1 MIMNKNIRVKTL
13 CAAVAAVFGTA
24 SFAAEPAGTTV
35 VTGEV
40 TPKLTYF
47 DYFKGAGTASTQFLE
62 RYNVQKGSDT
72 RGGLY
77 PDVDLSIVGK
87 NGARETFRLEREG
100 FGAYNHRGT
109 LKANSDTLG
118 FTGYYTNFRS
128 TTGGLS
134 FLYSPGQVPGGTDPA
149 YTTTNSGYVGQFNDD
164 SGGERLFKIDRTT
177 YGLGLALKP
186 TLFGTTAAALLNYD
200 GYKRDGNRFATY
212 VAGGSD
218 VNSTAFPGF
227 LTAAGARAKQR
238 WRGFNMPVDERMNR
252 YTVSLNGSPGGFN
265 IAYEG
270 SVEKFDNRARLYTFA
285 DFGGVSSGLVTGV
298 PLPGANAF
306 NDRLV
311 ASTKDIHF
319 VPDSTLISNNF
330 RFSKNYGSTSVAA
343 GYGLSVL
350 DQDSFTTAQ
359 QTAGYTTGKIT
370 TNSAYLNVN
379 SNVSGVGVE
388 GFVKYNN
395 RKNDSTYPALGLLNQ
410 AVDQQLGVR
419 INRIEVLTYGLA
431 ASFRAAPMKS
441 TMTAGWKHEDKD
453 RDLTWHDNVVGGGA
467 NGTGIAAQRSFY
479 RNTTNSDELYLKVVS
494 RPMPG
499 MMLRIT
505 PSYQWASE
513 TGQVSEPEKAVGLKA
528 KLTYAMGK
536 DSLVSGYYDYKS
548 IKNANNAVS
557 GNILNSLVPVGT
569 VTQDVNKK
577 LQAAGVSL
585 SMKPSEWINTTASLS
600 WNRDDFSTYFLRSD
614 ARRFEA
620 PATAVN
626 FLSVDRPNYD
636 VDTYVFSLAGDW
648 QVSDELRW
656 NGGYTYSASKGD
668 TSSGYVGGALTATA
682 GSVDGRIN
690 SSVHSLA
697 LGVDYELKKNMKL
710 KASYSYDYYDDK
722 IYSALTGGVNGLM
735 LGVSLGF

>member
-1 MIMNKNIRVKTL
+1 MKATIRVKTL
-13 CAAVAAVFGTA
+13 CAAVAAVFGTTAFTAHAA
-24 SFAAEPAGTTV
+24 SETV
-35 VTGEV
+35 FSGEV
-40 TPKLTYF
+40 TPNLTYF

-62 RYNVQKGSDT
+62 RYNAQKGSDT

-87 NGARETFRLEREG
+87 NAERETFRLERQG

-109 LKANSDTLG
+109 VKADTNTLG
-118 FTGYYTNFRS
+118 FSGYYSSFRS
-128 TTGGLS
+128 TTGGLG
-134 FLYSPGQVPGGTDPA
+134 FLYSPNQVPGGGTDSTYYFPA
-149 YTTTNSGYVGQFNDD
+149 ATNTNSGFVAQFNDD
-164 SGGERLFKIDRTT
+164 SGGQRLYKIDRTT

-186 TLFGTTAAALLNYD
+186 QLLGMATSAAVNYD
-200 GYKRDGNRFATY
+200 GYKRDGNRFASH
-212 VAGGSD
+212 VLGGSD
-218 VNSTAFPGF
+218 V
-227 LTAAGARAKQR
+227 AGANAKALQR
-238 WRGFNMPVDERMNR
+238 WRGFDMPVDERMNR
-252 YTVSLNGSPGGFN
+252 VTLNLTGAPGGFVLS
-265 IAYEG
+265 YDG
-270 SVEKFDNRARLYTFA
+270 SVEKFDNKAREFTVA
-285 DFGGVSSGLVTGV
+285 DFT
-298 PLPGANAF
+298 PLMAGF
-306 NDRLV
+306 GV
-311 ASTKDIHF
+311 ASNKPLHF

-330 RFSKNYGSTSVAA
+330 RFAKNYGSTAVAA

-350 DQDSFTTAQ
+350 DQDSFSQRQ
-359 QTAGYTTGKIT
+359 QQFGYTTGKIT
-370 TNSAYLNVN
+370 TNSAFLNVN
-379 SNVSGVGVE
+379 GNLSGGVGVE

-395 RKNDSTYPALGLLNQ
+395 RKNDSTFPAIGLISQ
-410 AVDQQLGVR
+410 AIDQQLGVR
-419 INRIEVLTYGLA
+419 INRIKALNYGLA
-431 ASFRAAPMKS
+431 ASFRAAPLKS
-441 TMTAGWKHEDKD
+441 TMTAGWKHEDKS

-467 NGTGIAAQRSFY
+467 NGIAAQRSFY
-479 RNTTNSDELYLKVVS
+479 RADTKSDEIYLKVIS

-528 KLTYAMGK
+528 KVTYAMGQ
-536 DSLVSGYYDYKS
+536 DRLLSGYYDYKS
-548 IKNANNAVS
+548 IKNANNAIS
-557 GNILNSLVPVGT
+557 GSAAASLVPIGT

-577 LQAAGVSL
+577 LQAAGISL

-614 ARRFEA
+614 VRRFEA
-620 PATAVN
+620 PATAIN

-636 VDTYVFSLAGDW
+636 VDTYVFSLGGDW

-668 TSSGYVGGALTATA
+668 TSSGYVGSALTATA

-690 SSVHSLA
+690 STVHSLA
-697 LGVDYELKKNMKL
+697 LGVSYELKKNMKL